1 MKYRELGRTGLE
13 VSEIGLGC
21 WAIGGDAYGP
31 TSDKASLEALE
42 IAWDRGVNF
51 FDTADTYGKGHS
63 EELIGRFLKG
73 KPRDSIVVATK
84 AGWDFY
90 SAPVRKC
97 FDADYLRLACERSLK
112 RLGADVIDLFQL
124 HNPPLDFI
132 ERGDAL
138 TLFAK
143 LKREGKIRFA
153 GYSVHR
159 TDEALAALKNPEV
172 ETLQIIFNILDQ
184 RMAGEVFEKA
194 RLSKT
199 ALIAREPLASGL
211 LTGKYH
217 AGHEFLK
224 GDHRRRWTA
233 EKLEFDFRK
242 IELVRD
248 SLKSVNVPFS
258 QAALEFVLGHEAVSV
273 VIPGA
278 KNKTQVLE
286 NLKAS
291 ELPELSR
298 DIKDSLREIFQ
309 REPVFQQGLN
319 PR

>member
-42 IAWDRGVNF
+42 TAWDRGVNF

-63 EELIGRFLKG
+63 ETLVGNFLKG
-73 KPRDSIVVATK
+73 KPKDRVIVATK

-90 SAPVRKC
+90 STPVRKC
-97 FDADYLRLACERSLK
+97 FEAGYLRLACEKSLK
-112 RLGADVIDLFQL
+112 RLGVEAIDLFQL
-124 HNPPLDFI
+124 HNPPLEFI
-132 ERGDAL
+132 EKGEAL
-138 TLFAK
+138 GLFEK

-159 TDEALAALKNPEV
+159 TEEALAALRFPEV
-172 ETLQIIFNILDQ
+172 ETLQIIFNLLDQ
-184 RMAGEVFEKA
+184 RMAAEVFEKA
-194 RLSKT
+194 SEAKT
-199 ALIAREPLASGL
+199 ALIAREPLACGL
-211 LTGKYH
+211 LTGKYG
-217 AGHEFLK
+217 AGHEFPK

-233 EKLEFDFRK
+233 EKQALDLKK
-242 IELVRD
+242 IELVKEV
-248 SLKSVNVPFS
+248 LGPEKVPLP
-258 QAALEFVLGHEAVSV
+258 QTALEFVLAHEALSV

-278 KNKTQVLE
+278 KTREQVLE
-286 NLKAS
+286 NLRAS
-291 ELPELSR
+291 EKPELNR
-298 DIKDSLREIFQ
+298 ENLESLREIFQ